1 MGSLIQDIRYGVR
14 TLAKSPGFTFVAIL
28 TLALGIGA
36 NTAIFSVVNGVLL
49 QPLPYESQERIVNLQ
64 QPAPLIEVQ
73 NAGFSPLEIA
83 DYREQSRLL
92 ETVVEYHSMPFNLV
106 GREEPQR
113 VQTGVVSWD
122 FFDLLGVRPL
132 LGRMFLAD
140 DETHEADAVLLL
152 SFDYWQSSFGGDPN
166 IVGEEFEMND
176 RVHTV
181 IGVLPS
187 IPQYPNENDVYMPV
201 TACPFRNGERWRTTR
216 TARGLT
222 VFGKLKEGES
232 LAGLEGDLSTVAGR
246 LHSEYPEAY
255 AEVRGYRTVALGLKE
270 QLTRQAGPTLWILLG
285 TSLAL
290 LLIVCTN
297 LVNLTLARQVGRVQE
312 MSIRTALGAGRGRLA
327 RQLVT
332 EGTILALIGGAAG
345 LIVATLTLDMLKAF
359 ASRFTTRAAEVAIDP
374 TVLLFTLGVALSTG
388 LVLGVLPAL
397 RSHVN
402 ISTEIKVGNA
412 PSSAG
417 GHQSLRKM
425 LVISQVAISF
435 MLLIGAGL
443 MIRSFIKLREVD
455 PGFNP
460 ENVLTAR
467 LDLNWSK
474 YTNPE
479 IIRSF
484 ADALQPKLEAYPGV
498 MSVAFSNSYP
508 LNGGTPFTQGFE
520 IEDQV
525 IDEGQPLPRTVM
537 TSASSDYFQTVG
549 TRLLQGRTFDVFDQ
563 EESSRVVVVTRS
575 FARKYWPAGEAI
587 GKRIRPPGA
596 NQDWLEIVGVVDD
609 VKQFSLDQEA
619 SDMVFTPYSIFT
631 FRDMRVLVR
640 SRGDAA
646 ALAMQVREAVRGIDP
661 AQPVAEIQTLAEVR
675 SESLASPRLT
685 MMLMALFAGLALAI
699 TATGIGGVMAF
710 TVSQRT
716 NEIGIRMA
724 LGAPRGSVLSM
735 VLGQGMTLVLVGLG
749 IGVVGALA
757 LGGLMSGLLF
767 GIEATD
773 SWTFMGVL
781 LVLAG
786 VAAAACLLPARRAV
800 SISPMTALRVN

>member
-1 MGSLIQDIRYGVR
+1 MGSFIQDLRYGVR
-14 TLAKSPGFTFVAIL
+14 TLVKSPGFTFVAIL

-49 QPLPYESQERIVNLQ
+49 QPLPYESEDRIVNLR

-73 NAGFSPLEIA
+73 NAGFSPLEIE

-122 FFDLLGVRPL
+122 FFDLLGVGPL
-132 LGRMFLAD
+132 LGRMFRAD

-201 TACPFRNGERWRTTR
+201 TACPFRNGEGWRTTR
-216 TARGLT
+216 TTRGLT
-222 VFGKLKEGES
+222 VFGKLRENES

-246 LHSEYPEAY
+246 LHTEYPEAY
-255 AEVRGYRTVALGLKE
+255 PETRGFQTLAIPLKE
-270 QLTRQAGPTLWILLG
+270 QLTRQARPTLWILLG

-297 LVNLTLARQVGRVQE
+297 LVNLTLARHVGRVQE

-345 LIVATLTLDMLKAF
+345 LVVAALTLDVLKAF

-397 RSHVN
+397 RSRTN
-402 ISTEIKVGNA
+402 ITTEIKAGNA
-412 PSSAG
+412 PSSVG
-417 GHQSLRKM
+417 GHQSLRKI
-425 LVISQVAISF
+425 LVVSQVAISF

-443 MIRSFIKLREVD
+443 MIRSFIELQAVD

-467 LDLNWSK
+467 IDLNWSK
-474 YTNPE
+474 YNTSE
-479 IIRSF
+479 SRLSF
-484 ADALQPKLEAYPGV
+484 VEALQPKLEAHPGV

-525 IDEGQPLPRTVM
+525 VDEGQPLPRTVM
-537 TSASSDYFQTVG
+537 TSASPEYFQTVG
-549 TRLLQGRTFDVFDQ
+549 TRLLQGRTFDVFDR

-575 FARKYWPAGEAI
+575 FARKYWSEGEAI
-587 GKRIRPPGA
+587 GRRIRPQGG

-609 VKQFSLDQEA
+609 VKQYSLDQQE
-619 SDMVFTPYSIFT
+619 SDMVFAPFSIFP
-631 FRDMRVLVR
+631 FRDMRVMIR
-640 SRGDAA
+640 SRGNRA
-646 ALAMQVREAVRGIDP
+646 ALALQVREAVREIDP
-661 AQPVAEIQTLAEVR
+661 AQPLAEIQTLAEVR

-685 MMLMALFAGLALAI
+685 MTLMAMFAGLALAI

-710 TVSQRT
+710 SVSQRT
-716 NEIGIRMA
+716 SEIGLRMA
-724 LGAPRGSVLSM
+724 LGAPRSSVLSM
-735 VLGQGMTLVLVGLG
+735 VLGQGMKLVLIGLG

-757 LGGLMSGLLF
+757 LGGLMRDCCSGL
-767 GIEATD
+767 T
-773 SWTFMGVL
+773 L
-781 LVLAG
+781 LTPGPLQ
-786 VAAAACLLPARRAV
+786 V
-800 SISPMTALRVN
+800 SCSPWPV